1 VITAKDITIRSRKN
15 LAERCTDFEASVMLQ
30 AARRITERE
39 QVLSRGLAVEQYVR
53 QLKEQILY
61 KLYGDIQA
69 RLRNDMYDV
78 KFRVM
83 DQEEP
88 YLSKMQAVDL
98 IDRVFNSVTDLIDEK
113 MKVD

>member
-1 VITAKDITIRSRKN
+1 MITAKDIKIRSRMN
-15 LAERCTDFEASVMLQ
+15 LAEKCTDFEASVMLQ

-39 QVLSRGLAVEQYVR
+39 QVLSRGLATEQYVR

-61 KLYGDIQA
+61 KLYGEIRDRI
-69 RLRNDMYDV
+69 RNDMYDV
-78 KFRVM
+78 KFKVM

-88 YLSKMQAVDL
+88 YLSKMQAIDL
-98 IDRVFNSVTDLIDEK
+98 IDKVFNSVTTLIDEK